1 MAHPKMKAIFMPFK
15 ELKLDEEGNPVLD
28 KKTGLPTYKTVYRKV
43 RHNASY
49 FPHVRCFRA
58 EKPTC

>member
-1 MAHPKMKAIFMPFK
+1 MAHPKMKAISMPFK

-43 RHNASY
+43 RHNAAY
-49 FPHVRCFRA
+49 IP
-58 EKPTC
+58 KM